1 MAAINV
7 KLAVDRSCY
16 SVLFADA
23 GSDFV
28 DVLLSF
34 LTFPLAA
41 IQSCS
46 AGAPSPGCLSN
57 LCDSVER
64 LRNSRLLKVEACHGM
79 LLTPAHSD
87 EFKLCKSANSYC
99 NEVFIKGSKCC
110 VAMARLLHVY
120 NQAGIRET
128 FVSGK
133 ERFVISDDM
142 TIKPAST
149 SSMHSLAQAFDS
161 DGIGHD
167 FEVVLASVGW
177 QRVLFMLKA
186 SLSSDTVLTDA
197 FLSKRTDN
205 LKPIICQKILPSDQD
220 SAGSSPESKTKIF
233 YDTSEKKVV
242 YAECNHGFV
251 DLLLGFLTYPV
262 SCVIKHTGVGTC
274 HLGRFLGS
282 LYRNAIDL
290 DDAGCLTGII
300 PKMNLLDPSLRPF
313 NILRNVTCRPL
324 DCQCRKDTVPEHTRF
339 CCHPEL
345 VEDRKYVVGDALL
358 IHQASAVSL
367 MKHWCGRNKAMV
379 LEMDITIG
387 KPEAIALLR
396 AVLTSKSVLTGVF
409 IDRLEEHFSQKKI
422 QIFARIPK
430 GKTITVEVA
439 RVDTI
444 ATVKS
449 KIKDK
454 VSFQQ
459 DVVMK
464 LVYGSR
470 YLKDSC
476 TVAECNLV
484 RECTVTCEFYKK

>member
-87 EFKLCKSANSYC
+87 EFKYVS
-99 NEVFIKGSKCC
+99 I
-110 VAMARLLHVY
+110 
-120 NQAGIRET
+120 ET

-459 DVVMK
+459 DVVMSLLRPMALRPQQQK
-464 LVYGSR
+464 TRMTPPRPRRLGH
-470 YLKDSC
+470 
-476 TVAECNLV
+476 
-484 RECTVTCEFYKK
+484 

>member
-1 MAAINV
+1 MAAINI
-7 KLAVDRSCY
+7 KLAVDRSCNR
-16 SVLFADA
+16 VLFADA

-34 LTFPLAA
+34 LTLPLSA

-79 LLTPAHSD
+79 LLTPAHTD
-87 EFKLCKSANSYC
+87 EFKY
-99 NEVFIKGSKCC
+99 
-110 VAMARLLHVY
+110 VY
-120 NQAGIRET
+120 NYFWSITPRSIREA

-142 TIKPAST
+142 TIKLAST
-149 SSMHSLAQAFDS
+149 SSMQSLAQAFDS

-167 FEVVLASVGW
+167 FEVILASVDW

-205 LKPIICQKILPSDQD
+205 LKPIIGQKILPSDQH
-220 SAGSSPESKTKIF
+220 SAGSSPESKIKIF
-233 YDTSEKKVV
+233 YDTSEKKV
-242 YAECNHGFV
+242 
-251 DLLLGFLTYPV
+251 L

-274 HLGRFLGS
+274 HLGRFLDS
-282 LYRNAIDL
+282 LYRNVIDL
-290 DDAGCLTGII
+290 DDAGL
-300 PKMNLLDPSLRPF
+300 KPF
-313 NILRNVTCRPL
+313 DIFSNVLCRPL
-324 DCQCRKDTVPEHTRF
+324 DCHCRKDTVPELTYC

-345 VEDRKYVVGDALL
+345 VEDRKYVVGDDLL

-379 LEMDITIG
+379 VEMDFTIG
-387 KPEAIALLR
+387 KPEAVALLR
-396 AVLTSKSVLTGVF
+396 AVLTSKSVLTDVF
-409 IDRLEEHFSQKKI
+409 FDRLEDHFSKKM
-422 QIFARIPK
+422 QIFARIPR

-439 RVDTI
+439 RADTI

-449 KIKDK
+449 RIKDK
-454 VSFQQ
+454 VSIPAGCRHE
-459 DVVMK
+459 

-470 YLKDSC
+470 YLKDRC